1 MNGPEIKQF
10 HESRQRERER
20 DGGEIKQSKGWIA
33 ADQKPKNQNFT
44 AQVREAYE
52 CR

>member
-10 HESRQRERER
+10 HGAGRERER